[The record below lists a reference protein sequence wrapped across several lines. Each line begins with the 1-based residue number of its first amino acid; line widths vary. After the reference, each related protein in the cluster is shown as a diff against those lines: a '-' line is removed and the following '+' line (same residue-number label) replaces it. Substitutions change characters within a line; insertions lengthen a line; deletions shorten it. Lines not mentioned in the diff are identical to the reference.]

1 MMVAGW
7 ERGRGAEEIHTSAW
21 GWAILRARVVT
32 EREGTCCGRGAGGLE
47 RARGRRRR
55 GERRRAGAGRG
66 GCRCDAAHR
75 GGFA

>member
-47 RARGRRRR
+47 RARGRLSVNKESNDHI
-55 GERRRAGAGRG
+55 GLP
-66 GCRCDAAHR
+66 
-75 GGFA
+75 